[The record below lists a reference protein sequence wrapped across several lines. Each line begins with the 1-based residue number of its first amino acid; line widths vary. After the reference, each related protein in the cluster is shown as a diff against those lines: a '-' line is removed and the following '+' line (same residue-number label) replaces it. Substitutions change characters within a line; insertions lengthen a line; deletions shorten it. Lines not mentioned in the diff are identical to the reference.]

1 MYKTYWGMAVNP
13 FSKELKVSDAFH
25 SQDYLEGKKRYEYLK
40 NVKGIG
46 LFTGLSGTGKT
57 FSQRCFVDS
66 LNPSLYKI
74 VYITMTTVSSAD
86 FYKTIAQD
94 LGLEP

>member
-1 MYKTYWGMAVNP
+1 MYKTYWGMTVNP

-66 LNPSLYKI
+66 LKEWSHHVHLYK
-74 VYITMTTVSSAD
+74 TTERLRKV
-86 FYKTIAQD
+86 T
-94 LGLEP
+94 